1 MSSFITEEDLYI
13 GLEEFADKP
22 GRRVEK
28 VTLSAD
34 AAAEVTTGFNKAL
47 IFDAL
52 FGGGVDPI
60 CGLYWH
66 TGMQQYRVGV
76 QYPPTE
82 GNTRPVPAE
91 FNALIQKWEA
101 SK

>member
-1 MSSFITEEDLYI
+1 MSSFITDDDIDTPMPAVLIEALD
-13 GLEEFADKP
+13 
-22 GRRVEK
+22 RVD
-28 VTLSAD
+28 VLH
-34 AAAEVTTGFNKAL
+34 VKAR